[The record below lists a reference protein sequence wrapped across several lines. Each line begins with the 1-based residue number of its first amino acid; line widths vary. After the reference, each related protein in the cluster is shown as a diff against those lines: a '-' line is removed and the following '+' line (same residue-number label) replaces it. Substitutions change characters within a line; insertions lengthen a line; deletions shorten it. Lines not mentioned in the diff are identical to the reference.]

1 MPCQEHKEY
10 AASNTWI
17 VSIRTQGMSCL
28 KHTEYLDWNTGNALC
43 GIQEDWEKLERENK
57 SHYGYQILQPYCLWA
72 EAHTLS
78 VQDEVITITR
88 DANNNVSHFQYGKD
102 NFNTICVK
110 NLDEARKLENNNAL
124 FGGLYVVDYS
134 TKKIYRLTVK
144 QNDRVR
150 LERIMNSYVTGLP
163 WFRSK
168 KFNKVRIWN
177 GVLDTLQYRPS
188 ENGY

>member
-1 MPCQEHKEY
+1 MEKTVNQHHKEFFVNHYVPTNEEVRVGY
-10 AASNTWI
+10 ARLFSLSGDTKFFN
-17 VSIRTQGMSCL
+17 
-28 KHTEYLDWNTGNALC
+28 K
-43 GIQEDWEKLERENK
+43 EDWERLERENK
-57 SHYGYQILQPYCLWA
+57 SHYGYQNLQPYCLWA

-110 NLDEARKLENNNAL
+110 NLDEARKIENNNAL

-163 WFRSK
+163 WFRSR